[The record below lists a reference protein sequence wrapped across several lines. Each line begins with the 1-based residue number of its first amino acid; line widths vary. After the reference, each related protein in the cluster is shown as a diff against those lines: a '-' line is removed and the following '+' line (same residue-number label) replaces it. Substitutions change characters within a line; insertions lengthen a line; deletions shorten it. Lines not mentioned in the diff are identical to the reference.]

1 MNKNDSD
8 YILRHL
14 ILKRAKKVLV
24 TQATKPIVAQKTTK
38 KEIS

>member
-1 MNKNDSD
+1 MNKRDSD

-24 TQATKPIVAQKTTK
+24 AQATMPIVAQKTIK
-38 KEIS
+38 

>member
-1 MNKNDSD
+1 MNKRDSD

-24 TQATKPIVAQKTTK
+24 AQATIHSSSKDDKIGN
-38 KEIS
+38 